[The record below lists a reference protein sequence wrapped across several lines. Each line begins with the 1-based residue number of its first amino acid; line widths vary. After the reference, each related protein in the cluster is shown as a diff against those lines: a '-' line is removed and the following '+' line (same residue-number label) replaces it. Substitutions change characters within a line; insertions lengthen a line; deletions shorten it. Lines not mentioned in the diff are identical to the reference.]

1 MDKLGSKTII
11 GAGASFNG
19 KITNAR
25 VIEINGKMNADLTA
39 EKVTIGEDGR
49 FHGAIRAQLV
59 VVSGHYEGKM
69 QAGSVWATAT
79 ASISGK
85 LHYKT
90 LQMDRGA
97 ALNCHVVHN
106 WVGDTKNQN
115 GNVNKEDEIAGV
127 PDADDLEAHDAE
139 KNDSVSG
146 KGEKNSSN
154 KKKGHNRG

>member
-19 KITNAR
+19 KIINAR

-39 EKVTIGEDGR
+39 DKVTIGEVGHFD
-49 FHGAIRAQLV
+49 GAIRADLV

-85 LHYKT
+85 LHYET

-106 WVGDTKNQN
+106 WTVKNTATAPSEN
-115 GNVNKEDEIAGV
+115 DGADLLMPVTLDKAKNVSE
-127 PDADDLEAHDAE
+127 PT
-139 KNDSVSG
+139 SP
-146 KGEKNSSN
+146 GESA
-154 KKKGHNRG
+154 

>member
-11 GAGASFNG
+11 GAGASFTG

-25 VIEINGKMNADLTA
+25 VIEVHGKVNADLTA
-39 EKVTIGEDGR
+39 EKVTIGEAGHFD
-49 FHGAIRAQLV
+49 GAIRADLV

-85 LHYKT
+85 LHYET

-97 ALNCHVVHN
+97 ALNCHIVHN
-106 WVGDTKNQN
+106 WTAKNAAARSDN
-115 GNVNKEDEIAGV
+115 D
-127 PDADDLEAHDAE
+127 DADLLIAE
-139 KNDSVSG
+139 TSDKAKNG
-146 KGEKNSSN
+146 GANIP
-154 KKKGHNRG
+154 

>member
-19 KITNAR
+19 KIINAR

-39 EKVTIGEDGR
+39 DKVTIGEVGHFD
-49 FHGAIRAQLV
+49 GAIRADLV

-85 LHYKT
+85 LHYET

-106 WVGDTKNQN
+106 WTAKNTAAAPSEN
-115 GNVNKEDEIAGV
+115 D
-127 PDADDLEAHDAE
+127 DADLLMPATSDKA
-139 KNDSVSG
+139 KNVAVPTSPEEG
-146 KGEKNSSN
+146 A
-154 KKKGHNRG
+154 

>member
-11 GAGASFNG
+11 GVGATFTG
-19 KITNAR
+19 KIANAR
-25 VIEINGKMNADLTA
+25 VIEFHGKVNADLTA
-39 EKVTIGEDGR
+39 DKVTIGEAGHFD
-49 FHGAIRAQLV
+49 GAICAELV

-97 ALNCHVVHN
+97 ALNCHIVHN
-106 WVGDTKNQN
+106 WTAKDAASAQSDSEDTDRPLPKASDKAKN
-115 GNVNKEDEIAGV
+115 GTV
-127 PDADDLEAHDAE
+127 P
-139 KNDSVSG
+139 
-146 KGEKNSSN
+146 SSSEE
-154 KKKGHNRG
+154 GA

>member
-19 KITNAR
+19 KIINAR

-39 EKVTIGEDGR
+39 DKVTIGEVGR
-49 FHGAIRAQLV
+49 FDGAIRADLV

-85 LHYKT
+85 LHYET

-106 WVGDTKNQN
+106 WTAKNTAAAPSENNDTDLLKPAASDKAKNVA
-115 GNVNKEDEIAGV
+115 GPTSPKEGA
-127 PDADDLEAHDAE
+127 
-139 KNDSVSG
+139 
-146 KGEKNSSN
+146 
-154 KKKGHNRG
+154 

>member
-19 KITNAR
+19 KIINAR

-39 EKVTIGEDGR
+39 DKVTIGEVGR
-49 FHGAIRAQLV
+49 FDGAIRADLV

-85 LHYKT
+85 LHYET

-106 WVGDTKNQN
+106 WTAKNTAATSSEN
-115 GNVNKEDEIAGV
+115 D
-127 PDADDLEAHDAE
+127 DADLLMPATLDKA
-139 KNDSVSG
+139 KNVAVPTSPEEG
-146 KGEKNSSN
+146 A
-154 KKKGHNRG
+154 

>member
-19 KITNAR
+19 KIINAR

-39 EKVTIGEDGR
+39 DKVTIGEVGHFD
-49 FHGAIRAQLV
+49 GAIRADLV

-85 LHYKT
+85 LHYET

-106 WVGDTKNQN
+106 WTAKNTAVAPSEN
-115 GNVNKEDEIAGV
+115 D
-127 PDADDLEAHDAE
+127 DADLLLPTTLGKA
-139 KNDSVSG
+139 KNVAVP
-146 KGEKNSSN
+146 SSSEE
-154 KKKGHNRG
+154 GA

>member
-1 MDKLGSKTII
+1 MDKLGNKTII

-19 KITNAR
+19 KIINAH
-25 VIEINGKMNADLTA
+25 VIEINGTMSADLTA
-39 EKVTIGEDGR
+39 EKVTIGEIGHFD
-49 FHGAIRAQLV
+49 GAIRADLV

-97 ALNCHVVHN
+97 ALNCHIVHN
-106 WVGDTKNQN
+106 WTAKNHNPAQSDN
-115 GNVNKEDEIAGV
+115 D
-127 PDADDLEAHDAE
+127 DADQLLPAASDKA
-139 KNDSVSG
+139 KNGAVPTTPEEG
-146 KGEKNSSN
+146 A
-154 KKKGHNRG
+154 

>member
-11 GAGASFNG
+11 GAGASFKG
-19 KITNAR
+19 KINNAR

-39 EKVTIGEDGR
+39 DKVTIGEVGHFD
-49 FHGAIRAQLV
+49 GAIRADLV

-69 QAGSVWATAT
+69 QAGSIWATAT

-85 LHYKT
+85 LHYET

-106 WVGDTKNQN
+106 WTAKNTAAAPSENDDTDLLMPATLDKAKNVAVATSPEE
-115 GNVNKEDEIAGV
+115 GA
-127 PDADDLEAHDAE
+127 
-139 KNDSVSG
+139 
-146 KGEKNSSN
+146 
-154 KKKGHNRG
+154 

>member
-19 KITNAR
+19 KIINAR

-39 EKVTIGEDGR
+39 DKVTIGEVGHFD
-49 FHGAIRAQLV
+49 GAIRADLV

-85 LHYKT
+85 LHYET

-97 ALNCHVVHN
+97 ALNCHIVHN
-106 WVGDTKNQN
+106 WTAKNAVAAQTDKDDADLPLATPSDKTKN
-115 GNVNKEDEIAGV
+115 GAV
-127 PDADDLEAHDAE
+127 PTSPEEGA
-139 KNDSVSG
+139 
-146 KGEKNSSN
+146 
-154 KKKGHNRG
+154 

>member
-11 GAGASFNG
+11 GAGAAFTG

-25 VIEINGKMNADLTA
+25 AIEINGKVNADLA
-39 EKVTIGEDGR
+39 ADKVTIGEAGHFD
-49 FHGAIRAQLV
+49 GAIRADLV

-106 WVGDTKNQN
+106 WKAENTAVAPSENDDTDLLMPATLDKAKN
-115 GNVNKEDEIAGV
+115 VAV
-127 PDADDLEAHDAE
+127 PTSPEEGA
-139 KNDSVSG
+139 
-146 KGEKNSSN
+146 
-154 KKKGHNRG
+154 

>member
-25 VIEINGKMNADLTA
+25 VIEINGKMNADLA
-39 EKVTIGEDGR
+39 ADKVTIGEAGHFD
-49 FHGAIRAQLV
+49 GAIRADLV

-85 LHYKT
+85 LHYET

-106 WVGDTKNQN
+106 WTAKNTAVAQSGNDDTDLPLPATPDKAKN
-115 GNVNKEDEIAGV
+115 GAVETSLEED
-127 PDADDLEAHDAE
+127 
-139 KNDSVSG
+139 K
-146 KGEKNSSN
+146 
-154 KKKGHNRG
+154 

>member
-19 KITNAR
+19 KIVNAR

-39 EKVTIGEDGR
+39 DKVTIGEVGHFD
-49 FHGAIRAQLV
+49 GAIRADLV

-85 LHYKT
+85 LHYET

-106 WVGDTKNQN
+106 WKAKNTVARQSDN
-115 GNVNKEDEIAGV
+115 N
-127 PDADDLEAHDAE
+127 DADLLLPTILDKA
-139 KNDSVSG
+139 KNGVVPTPPEDG
-146 KGEKNSSN
+146 A
-154 KKKGHNRG
+154 

>member
-11 GAGASFNG
+11 GAGAAFTG
-19 KITNAR
+19 KITNVH
-25 VIEINGKMNADLTA
+25 VIEVNGKVNADLA
-39 EKVTIGEDGR
+39 ADKVTIGENGHFD
-49 FHGAIRAQLV
+49 GAIRADLV

-85 LHYKT
+85 LHYET

-106 WVGDTKNQN
+106 WTAKDTAMAQSDN
-115 GNVNKEDEIAGV
+115 D
-127 PDADDLEAHDAE
+127 DADLPLPKALGKA
-139 KNDSVSG
+139 KNVAVPTSPKEG
-146 KGEKNSSN
+146 A
-154 KKKGHNRG
+154 

>member
-19 KITNAR
+19 KIINAR

-39 EKVTIGEDGR
+39 DKVTIGEAGQFD
-49 FHGAIRAQLV
+49 GAIRADLV
-59 VVSGHYEGKM
+59 VVSGHYDGKM

-85 LHYKT
+85 LHYET

-97 ALNCHVVHN
+97 ALNCHIVHN
-106 WVGDTKNQN
+106 WTAKNAVAAQTD
-115 GNVNKEDEIAGV
+115 KD
-127 PDADDLEAHDAE
+127 DADLPLPKPSDKA
-139 KNDSVSG
+139 KNGVEPTSPDG
-146 KGEKNSSN
+146 GA
-154 KKKGHNRG
+154 

>member
-1 MDKLGSKTII
+1 MNKLGSKTII

-19 KITNAR
+19 KIINAR

-39 EKVTIGEDGR
+39 DKVTIGEVGHFD
-49 FHGAIRAQLV
+49 GAIRADLV

-85 LHYKT
+85 LHYET

-106 WVGDTKNQN
+106 WKAKNTAAAPSEN
-115 GNVNKEDEIAGV
+115 D
-127 PDADDLEAHDAE
+127 DADLLMPAALDKA
-139 KNDSVSG
+139 KNVAVPTSPEEG
-146 KGEKNSSN
+146 A
-154 KKKGHNRG
+154 

>member
-19 KITNAR
+19 KIINAR

-39 EKVTIGEDGR
+39 EKATIGEVGHFD
-49 FHGAIRAQLV
+49 GAIRADLV

-69 QAGSVWATAT
+69 QAGSVWATST

-85 LHYKT
+85 LHYET

-97 ALNCHVVHN
+97 ALNCHIVHRRTLDLPPYKRRFL
-106 WVGDTKNQN
+106 VQGGGLFIKGGDSLARQF
-115 GNVNKEDEIAGV
+115 
-127 PDADDLEAHDAE
+127 L
-139 KNDSVSG
+139 
-146 KGEKNSSN
+146 NSEGWNS
-154 KKKGHNRG
+154 

>member
-39 EKVTIGEDGR
+39 DKVTIGEAGHFD
-49 FHGAIRAQLV
+49 GAIRADLV

-85 LHYKT
+85 LHYET

-106 WVGDTKNQN
+106 WKAKNTVVAQSDN
-115 GNVNKEDEIAGV
+115 N
-127 PDADDLEAHDAE
+127 DADLLLPTILDKA
-139 KNDSVSG
+139 KNGSVPKPPEEG
-146 KGEKNSSN
+146 A
-154 KKKGHNRG
+154 

>member
-19 KITNAR
+19 NIINAR

-39 EKVTIGEDGR
+39 DKVTIGEVGHFD
-49 FHGAIRAQLV
+49 GAIRADLV

-85 LHYKT
+85 LHYET

-106 WVGDTKNQN
+106 WKAKNTAAASSENDDTDLLMPAALDKAKNVAMPTPPEE
-115 GNVNKEDEIAGV
+115 GA
-127 PDADDLEAHDAE
+127 
-139 KNDSVSG
+139 
-146 KGEKNSSN
+146 
-154 KKKGHNRG
+154 